1 MKQDKELK
9 QASEYLSSLYKIEE
23 YDTLDISAELNVEKL
38 LKAKEYFIGKMQ
50 EYGYL
55 LGQLETEVELAH
67 TYYKV
72 KYADACVRWESQKS
86 EKTGKYYTTTAAEK
100 KADIDTDYVAAKDNY
115 AKLKG
120 EYTYIKSTYYWI
132 QERISACQQHISI
145 LRKEE
150 NFDQFVKKD
159 SNE

>member
-1 MKQDKELK
+1 MKQDTEIKK
-9 QASEYLSSLYKIEE
+9 ASEYLSSLYQIEE

-72 KYADACVRWESQKS
+72 KYADACVQWESKKS
-86 EKTGKYYTTTAAEK
+86 DKTGKYYTTTAAEK
-100 KADIDTDYVAAKDNY
+100 LADIDRDYIAAKDRY

-150 NFDQFVKKD
+150 NFDQFVKK
-159 SNE
+159 E